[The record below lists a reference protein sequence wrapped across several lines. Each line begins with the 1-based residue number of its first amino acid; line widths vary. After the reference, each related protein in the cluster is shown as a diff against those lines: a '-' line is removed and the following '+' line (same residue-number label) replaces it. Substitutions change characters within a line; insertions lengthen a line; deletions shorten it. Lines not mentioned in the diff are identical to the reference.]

1 VCDAACFAPLA
12 LDSIHHWPLFTEEE
26 EMIATTDTKLGGT
39 KLPES
44 QEIATKLSES
54 QQLAAKLPKL
64 NMPLPGPNA
73 KRVVELDTKYV
84 SPSYTRDYPLVA
96 KRGQGAMI
104 EDVDGNVFLDFAAG
118 IAVCATGHCHPEVVA
133 AIQKQAAELIHLS
146 GTDFYYEGMPLL
158 AEKLSSISPGKES
171 KLVYFGNSGAEAIE
185 AAIKL
190 VKYHTKRDKLIAFHG
205 AFHGRT
211 MGALSLT
218 ASRAIQRRGFGTLL
232 SGVFHM
238 PYPDTYRGTY
248 GVRPECAAADCLS
261 YLENELFRRRVD
273 PEEVA
278 GIFIEPIQ
286 GEGGYILAPAEFLQG
301 LQKICGKYG
310 IMLVADEVQ
319 SGMGRTGKWWAVDHA
334 GVEPDIICTAKGI
347 ASGMPLSAVIAR
359 ESVMDWKPGAH
370 ASTFGGNPVCIAAS
384 LATLH
389 LLETKYMAN
398 AKRVGEFILRRT
410 ADWTQKF
417 KNVGEVRGRG
427 LMIGIELV
435 KDQKTKEKAQEMR
448 NRIIQAAYHKGLL
461 ILGSGDTTVRF
472 CPPLLI
478 DEEQAEFAVKTL
490 EECFREEEAK

>member
-1 VCDAACFAPLA
+1 MITTA
-12 LDSIHHWPLFTEEE
+12 TE
-26 EMIATTDTKLGGT
+26 T
-39 KLPES
+39 KLPR
-44 QEIATKLSES
+44 L
-54 QQLAAKLPKL
+54 LM
-64 NMPLPGPNA
+64 NLPGPRA
-73 KRVVELDTKYV
+73 KNIVERDAKSV

-96 KRGQGAMI
+96 KRGYGAMV
-104 EDVDGNVFLDFAAG
+104 EDVDGNTFLDFAAG

-146 GTDFYYEGMPLL
+146 GTDFYYEGLPQL
-158 AEKLSSISPGKES
+158 AEKLSSIAPGTEPKR
-171 KLVYFGNSGAEAIE
+171 VYFGNSGAEAIE

-218 ASRAIQRRGFGTLL
+218 ASRAVQRKGFGTLL

-248 GVRPECAAADCLS
+248 GVRPESAAADCLS

-286 GEGGYILAPAEFLQG
+286 GEGGYILAPADFLQG
-301 LQKICGKYG
+301 LQKICRKYG
-310 IMLVADEVQ
+310 ILLVADEVQ
-319 SGMGRTGKWWAVDHA
+319 SGMGRTGKWWAVDYS

-359 ESVMDWKPGAH
+359 ASVMDWKPGAH

-384 LATLH
+384 LATMR
-389 LLETKYMAN
+389 LLEEKYMAN
-398 AKRVGEFILRRT
+398 AKRVGDFILRRT
-410 ADWTQKF
+410 ANWTEKF
-417 KNVGEVRGRG
+417 KSVGEVRGRG
-427 LMIGIELV
+427 LMIGIEFV
-435 KDQKTKEKAQEMR
+435 RDQKTKEKAPEMR
-448 NRIIQAAYHKGLL
+448 CRLIQAAFHKGLL
-461 ILGSGDTTVRF
+461 VLGSGDTTLRF
-472 CPPLLI
+472 CPPLVI
-478 DEEQAEFAVKTL
+478 DEEQAEFAVSTL
-490 EECFREEEAK
+490 EECIREEEG